1 MNEIHKIVNNK
12 FQRWLPLEGFSGR
25 LLPTDRY
32 NFSNQDGTVDR
43 SRDKVKLPSMA
54 WQWEGDWQIETTL
67 DGQPLDHDVSTL
79 FPIANLLKYISFLF
93 FFPFFILY
101 SILEFYISLT
111 IKSAY
116 QGCQILDS
124 W

>member
-1 MNEIHKIVNNK
+1 M
-12 FQRWLPLEGFSGR
+12 EGFSGR

-67 DGQPLDHDVSTL
+67 DGQPLDHDVN
-79 FPIANLLKYISFLF
+79 IAFLMF
-93 FFPFFILY
+93 MK
-101 SILEFYISLT
+101 SILPRYIFPLLSYYSR
-111 IKSAY
+111 I
-116 QGCQILDS
+116 C
-124 W
+124 

>member
-1 MNEIHKIVNNK
+1 M
-12 FQRWLPLEGFSGR
+12 EGFSGR

-67 DGQPLDHDVSTL
+67 DGQPLDHDVNIIFLMFMKSILPRLT
-79 FPIANLLKYISFLF
+79 FFLF
-93 FFPFFILY
+93 YLIILKSV
-101 SILEFYISLT
+101 SIYYT
-111 IKSAY
+111 
-116 QGCQILDS
+116 
-124 W
+124 

>member
-1 MNEIHKIVNNK
+1 M
-12 FQRWLPLEGFSGR
+12 EGFSGR

-67 DGQPLDHDVSTL
+67 DGQPLDHDVN
-79 FPIANLLKYISFLF
+79 IIFLMLIKPVVSSSSYYV
-93 FFPFFILY
+93 FPFLY
-101 SILEFYISLT
+101 YSRL
-111 IKSAY
+111 
-116 QGCQILDS
+116 
-124 W
+124 

>member
-1 MNEIHKIVNNK
+1 
-12 FQRWLPLEGFSGR
+12 LPLEGFSGR

-67 DGQPLDHDVSTL
+67 DGQPLDHDVNTVL
-79 FPIANLLKYISFLF
+79 NAYKIYIAVLCVSFSVLIYDFIHLILLCPRRATSERNK
-93 FFPFFILY
+93 
-101 SILEFYISLT
+101 
-111 IKSAY
+111 
-116 QGCQILDS
+116 
-124 W
+124 

>member
-1 MNEIHKIVNNK
+1 MKIINNK

-67 DGQPLDHDVSTL
+67 DGQPLDHDVNGVFLILIKICRIYRSYHTS
-79 FPIANLLKYISFLF
+79 SFLF
-93 FFPFFILY
+93 YFKI
-101 SILEFYISLT
+101 
-111 IKSAY
+111 
-116 QGCQILDS
+116 
-124 W
+124 

>member
-1 MNEIHKIVNNK
+1 M
-12 FQRWLPLEGFSGR
+12 PLEGFSGR

-67 DGQPLDHDVSTL
+67 DGQPLDHDVNITL
-79 FPIANLLKYISFLF
+79 VFLMSFIFTCYTFLF
-93 FFPFFILY
+93 YPYLRILY
-101 SILEFYISLT
+101 AIYIF
-111 IKSAY
+111 I
-116 QGCQILDS
+116 
-124 W
+124 

>member
-1 MNEIHKIVNNK
+1 M
-12 FQRWLPLEGFSGR
+12 PLEGFSER

-67 DGQPLDHDVSTL
+67 DGQPLDHDVNTVL
-79 FPIANLLKYISFLF
+79 NAYKIYIAYVFPFLF
-93 FFPFFILY
+93 
-101 SILEFYISLT
+101 
-111 IKSAY
+111 
-116 QGCQILDS
+116 
-124 W
+124 

>member
-1 MNEIHKIVNNK
+1 M
-12 FQRWLPLEGFSGR
+12 EGFSGR

-67 DGQPLDHDVSTL
+67 DGQPLDHDVSIVFLMLIKFVCATL
-79 FPIANLLKYISFLF
+79 HFFLF
-93 FFPFFILY
+93 YLILK
-101 SILEFYISLT
+101 SL
-111 IKSAY
+111 ID
-116 QGCQILDS
+116 I
-124 W
+124 

>member
-1 MNEIHKIVNNK
+1 M
-12 FQRWLPLEGFSGR
+12 EGFSGR

-67 DGQPLDHDVSTL
+67 DGQPLDHDVNMFSLMSICFYTL
-79 FPIANLLKYISFLF
+79 HFYFSIINMHAIMLF
-93 FFPFFILY
+93 FLSKY
-101 SILEFYISLT
+101 
-111 IKSAY
+111 KSNF
-116 QGCQILDS
+116 GRVCV
-124 W
+124 

>member
-1 MNEIHKIVNNK
+1 M
-12 FQRWLPLEGFSGR
+12 PLEGFSGR

-67 DGQPLDHDVSTL
+67 DGQPLDHDVN
-79 FPIANLLKYISFLF
+79 IIFLMLIKPALHF
-93 FFPFFILY
+93 FFIL
-101 SILEFYISLT
+101 F
-111 IKSAY
+111 
-116 QGCQILDS
+116 
-124 W
+124 

>member
-1 MNEIHKIVNNK
+1 M
-12 FQRWLPLEGFSGR
+12 EGFSGR

-67 DGQPLDHDVSTL
+67 DGQPLDHDVNMFSLRPICSSTHYTLLL
-79 FPIANLLKYISFLF
+79 FYRVFYSKILF
-93 FFPFFILY
+93 
-101 SILEFYISLT
+101 
-111 IKSAY
+111 A
-116 QGCQILDS
+116 
-124 W
+124 

>member
-1 MNEIHKIVNNK
+1 
-12 FQRWLPLEGFSGR
+12 LEGFSGR

-67 DGQPLDHDVSTL
+67 DGQPLDHDVNICFL
-79 FPIANLLKYISFLF
+79 ISSVCMFLVF
-93 FFPFFILY
+93 YPVSLY
-101 SILEFYISLT
+101 YVP
-111 IKSAY
+111 
-116 QGCQILDS
+116 CV
-124 W
+124 